1 MPEPYRIVRSGRK
14 TMQLSIDAFGR
25 LTVRVPR
32 TTTDAAIA
40 QFLSNHADWI
50 KKHMPPPDQRIVP
63 LTQGEVYALADRAV
77 KEIPPKVRQ
86 FAAEMGVSYGQITI
100 RNQRTRWGSCS
111 GRKNLNFNCLL
122 LLVPEPVMDYVIVH
136 ELCHLIHLDHSKAFW
151 ATVEKFMPDYKT
163 RRAWLDEHGGAI
175 IARLP

>member
-1 MPEPYRIVRSGRK
+1 MTEPYQIIRSNRK
-14 TMQLSIDAFGR
+14 TMQLSIDIYGR
-25 LTVRVPR
+25 LLVRCPR

-50 KKHMPPPDQRIVP
+50 AAHTPPPSQRLVP
-63 LTQGEVYALADRAV
+63 LTQEEVCRLADKAMEV
-77 KEIPPKVRQ
+77 IPPLVYQFAKEI
-86 FAAEMGVSYGQITI
+86 GVTYGRITI

-111 GRKNLNFNCLL
+111 GRNNLNFNCLL
-122 LLVPEPVMDYVIVH
+122 LLTPPEVMDYVIVH
-136 ELCHLIHLDHSKAFW
+136 ELCHLIHLNHSKAFW
-151 ATVEKFMPDYKT
+151 STVEHYMPDYRS